1 MGKIRRSNGTPVKL
15 FSVDTYDRSCH
26 LNLVMIFS
34 LNTFEMAR
42 LSYTWSTGLCPT
54 QCPSTFRC
62 YSVHL
67 LQRSLANTICWLRLS
82 VRGVSGFKNVQT
94 LHNYAWFMPPNYYVA
109 QLSIFFLIHWHIF
122 KICYLISY
130 LPHIEEA
137 KEKTIKYLQNLVDMY
152 GVVHIAR
159 PRGTSFLGEVR
170 NTYVNVKGYSAAPM

>member
-1 MGKIRRSNGTPVKL
+1 MPMVIRVGKYEGMMPL
-15 FSVDTYDRSCH
+15 FSVDYYDPKTLSF
-26 LNLVMIFS
+26 NFS
-34 LNTFEMAR
+34 NDILITLEMPR
-42 LSYTWSTGLCPT
+42 YPT
-54 QCPSTFRC
+54 RGPFGESAFRC